1 MLEASERQCVEHA
14 IGTPSH
20 HICCAILLPSA
31 IFESSQ
37 RQRAPPF
44 PSAALI
50 EESINNWR
58 TVQYDKYQTIVNDI
72 L

>member
-1 MLEASERQCVEHA
+1 LSFRNA
-14 IGTPSH
+14 I
-20 HICCAILLPSA
+20 A
-31 IFESSQ
+31 Q
-37 RQRAPPF
+37 RLRAPTFPF
-44 PSAALI
+44 AALI